1 MAATKRELETEKDAL
16 ERLKREAN
24 GKFDQ
29 DRATINQ
36 LKDEIIKHKTKLDE
50 CRTQCEEDRNKMEQ
64 RIEEIRR
71 EREAAQTEIEN
82 LKVQIHLSEDKMD
95 SINNQ
100 LNDTLRKLKEGIII
114 RLLALFIGKLSSDCQ
129 LLYAKVGAFCFC

>member
-24 GKFDQ
+24 GRFDQ
-29 DRATINQ
+29 DRAAINQ

-50 CRTQCEEDRNKMEQ
+50 CRTQCEEDRNKLEQ

-82 LKVQIHLSEDKMD
+82 LKVQIHLSEDKID

-100 LNDTLRKLKEGIII
+100 LNDTLRKLKEGIM
-114 RLLALFIGKLSSDCQ
+114 K
-129 LLYAKVGAFCFC
+129 FCFLLLFGLVHKLL